1 MKTVITATAPTGY
14 QLSSLNAFNLD
25 VKKNGNGSFTGTME
39 FGTKEEAVEYL
50 ENRAI
55 LYFDTEE
62 EVYAAC
68 EEIKKGYL
76 TLDAVTARIEEV
88 EEEI

>member
-1 MKTVITATAPTGY
+1 MKTVITATAPTAY
-14 QLSSLNAFNLD
+14 QYSSLSSFNLD
-25 VKKNGNGSFTGTME
+25 VQKNGNGSFTGTKE
-39 FGTKEEAVEYL
+39 FDSKEDAKEYL
-50 ENRAI
+50 KERADM
-55 LYFDTEE
+55 YFDSEAE
-62 EVYAAC
+62 INEAH